1 MPRGKRDGL
10 LIAGGGVAGCLAALA
25 MARLRPDV
33 PLLIVEE
40 RDRFGGER
48 ARILFDAEFEPAE
61 IDLIAPVA
69 AHGWPGFYVA
79 FPGFSRKLKAD
90 VRAFGPDALHEA
102 MIAALKE
109 EQYRLGTKVVAVRED
124 ALVLDGGETI
134 KAKGAID
141 ARGAANLSMLD
152 LLYET
157 RLERDYR
164 MAGPH
169 KVDRPVLVDATGEA
183 ADGLGFVQCLPLAE
197 DRMTIADVSIG
208 EHGQPDAQ
216 AGERIERYLALRGWA
231 GATTEAERVTA
242 RPLPI
247 GGDFGAFWRIG
258 GARVAK
264 LGLRGG
270 FLHPATGRTVADAAR
285 AALLLAQQPDFS
297 GPVLH
302 DLFEAQ
308 AKALWKRR
316 EPLRAF
322 NAAIAGTPP
331 AARRTVLERLY
342 ALDPGLIARFQA
354 DKLGMLE
361 RRRVQQALKG

>member
-1 MPRGKRDGL
+1 MPRGKKDGV

-25 MARLRPDV
+25 MARLRPEV

-40 RDRFGGER
+40 QDRFGGER
-48 ARILFDAEFEPAE
+48 ARVLFDAEFEPAE
-61 IDLIAPVA
+61 IDLISPVA
-69 AHGWPGFYVA
+69 AHLWPGFYVA

-90 VRAFGPDALHEA
+90 LRAFGPDALHDA
-102 MIAALKE
+102 MIAALRP

-134 KAKGAID
+134 KADGAID

-164 MAGPH
+164 MDGPH

-183 ADGLGFVQCLPLAE
+183 TDGLGFVQCLPLTA
-197 DRMTIADVSIG
+197 DRMTVADVSIG

-216 AGERIERYLALRGWA
+216 AGERIARYLALRGW
-231 GATTEAERVTA
+231 TEATAETERVTA

-247 GGDFGAFWRIG
+247 SGDFAAFWRIG

-285 AALLLAQQPDFS
+285 CALLLTQQAEFS
-297 GPVLH
+297 GPALH

-316 EPLRAF
+316 EPLRAV

-331 AARRTVLERLY
+331 GARGALLERLL

-354 DKLGMLE
+354 DRLGLLE
-361 RRRVQQALKG
+361 RRRFQQALRG